1 MRLCRWLRINGLR
14 PRVSKISKISCKK
27 MTDIKCRGK
36 RRSEKEEFGEEA
48 PKSGQLDVRVVP
60 FGGKKGTS

>member
-1 MRLCRWLRINGLR
+1 
-14 PRVSKISKISCKK
+14 
-27 MTDIKCRGK
+27 MTDIACRGK

-60 FGGKKGTS
+60 FEDKKGTS